1 MRAGTYVIEVPA
13 GTRIDGTDRVV
24 TDDNAVVHGNTI
36 YVTKPVYER
45 LKAELEALQAGRL

>member
-13 GTRIDGTDRVV
+13 GTRIDGTDQVV